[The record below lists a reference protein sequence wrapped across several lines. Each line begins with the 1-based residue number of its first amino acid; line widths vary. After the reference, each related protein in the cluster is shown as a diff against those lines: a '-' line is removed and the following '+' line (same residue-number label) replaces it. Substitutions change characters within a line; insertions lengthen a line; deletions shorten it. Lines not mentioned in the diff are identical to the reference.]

1 MAVDNRGRKLPTG
14 IRQRGKGFEGRFM
27 YKGVAHSVQGAT
39 VTETQKAMTDLKY
52 ELEHGIYVK
61 RQNMLLTEWMEEWL
75 EGYLK
80 DHKKLGTYQ
89 TYRSLYDSAIKPEI
103 ALLKIQDV
111 TVDTVEQIY
120 KRIKKK
126 RKYSASSME
135 LIAVIMKGSF
145 KRAKKVQLIAN
156 NPAELAELPRVPK
169 SEAEE
174 SKTIAMTKAQQ
185 DLFMECAK
193 DSYLYNLFYVLLRT
207 GLRIG
212 EAQALKYTDIDR
224 KNKKLYV
231 RRTLKRIKG
240 EFVEDTPKSK
250 TSIREIPLTDSVIKI
265 LDAQRR
271 FWGFKVERIDRYLF
285 CDMDGKPLWKGTI
298 SAEIKRIAEQA
309 RKKDKEFPEITPH
322 SFRHTFATRAIEAG
336 MPPQVLKTILGHSS
350 YAMTMDLYAHVLP
363 DVKKDEMEKI
373 EQAF

>member
-27 YKGVAHSVQGAT
+27 YKGTPHSVQGAT

-135 LIAVIMKGSF
+135 LIAVIMKGSLR
-145 KRAKKVQLIAN
+145 RAKKVQLIAN

-174 SKTIAMTKAQQ
+174 SKAIAMTKAQQ

-224 KNKKLYV
+224 KNKKTV
-231 RRTLKRIKG
+231 C
-240 EFVEDTPKSK
+240 P
-250 TSIREIPLTDSVIKI
+250 
-265 LDAQRR
+265 
-271 FWGFKVERIDRYLF
+271 
-285 CDMDGKPLWKGTI
+285 
-298 SAEIKRIAEQA
+298 
-309 RKKDKEFPEITPH
+309 
-322 SFRHTFATRAIEAG
+322 
-336 MPPQVLKTILGHSS
+336 
-350 YAMTMDLYAHVLP
+350 
-363 DVKKDEMEKI
+363 
-373 EQAF
+373 